1 VCGCYDGEWLLSL
14 TVSSQRKFS
23 TGFHFSM
30 THSYF
35 TPYSEFLN
43 TANEAPQHANVKPSL
58 NALVLS
64 ALQGL
69 QAVSPQTAMSA
80 KQVNTYIAERFGYIY
95 PVQTITIIL
104 TRFTDK
110 NLVKRLS
117 LKVPT
122 SRQRYAFYLVQSL
135 ESLRN
140 QELLERFK
148 PIADEFFGG
157 EITLAATYI
166 LALAKA

>member
-1 VCGCYDGEWLLSL
+1 
-14 TVSSQRKFS
+14 
-23 TGFHFSM
+23 M
-30 THSYF
+30 TTSYF

-43 TANEAPQHANVKPSL
+43 TAEETRQQPSAKPSL

-69 QAVSPQTAMSA
+69 QAVSPQSAMSA
-80 KQVNTYIAERFGYIY
+80 KQVHAYITDHFHFTY
-95 PVQTITIIL
+95 PVQTITVIL
-104 TRFTDK
+104 TRFTEK
-110 NLVKRLS
+110 ALVQRLS

-122 SRQRYAFYLVQSL
+122 SRQRYGFYLVQSL

-140 QELLERFK
+140 QELLDRFK

-157 EITLAATYI
+157 NLIVASQYIATLVAQ
-166 LALAKA
+166 